1 MAGGRRGYDSQEL
14 RARIYLD
21 HHATTPVDPE
31 VLAAMLPYFGER
43 FGNPSSRQHAFGQEA
58 WAAVE
63 EARAQVAGL
72 VGATPADIVFTSG
85 ATESNVLALR
95 GAARGMGAAGRHVVT
110 SAIEHPAVLEPLR
123 SLEREGFA
131 VTRIGVGAD
140 GLADAGAVIGAL
152 RPDTFLVSLMAANN
166 EVGTLQP
173 VAEVG
178 AACRAR
184 GILFH
189 CDAVQALGRV
199 PVDVTAWGAD
209 LVSLSAHKAY
219 GPKGVGALYV
229 DKARRPRI
237 RLQAQNEGGGQEKGL
252 RSGTLN
258 VPGIV
263 GFGAAAALAQRALGE
278 GEAAAVGALRDRL
291 RARLEENVDGVTV
304 NGAPFPRLPGNLHVS
319 IARAEAETLILA
331 LGGRVALS
339 SGAACAEAEGKG
351 SHVLRAMG
359 LSDERIYTALRFG
372 VGRYNTA
379 AEIDDA
385 VDALGEAV
393 ADARARATAPRR

>member
-1 MAGGRRGYDSQEL
+1 MP
-14 RARIYLD
+14 ARIYLD
-21 HHATTPVDPE
+21 HHATTPVDPG
-31 VLAAMLPYFGER
+31 VLAAMLPFFTER

-72 VGATPADIVFTSG
+72 VGAEPGDIVFTSG
-85 ATESNVLALR
+85 ATESNNLALR
-95 GAARGMGAAGRHVVT
+95 GAARALAGAGRHVVT

-123 SLEREGFA
+123 TLEREGFT
-131 VTRIGVGAD
+131 VTRVGVAAD
-140 GLADAGAVIGAL
+140 GLVDAGAVIEAL

-166 EVGTLQP
+166 EVGTVQP
-173 VAEVG
+173 VEEVG
-178 AACRAR
+178 AACRER
-184 GILFH
+184 GIVFH
-189 CDAVQALGRV
+189 CDAVQALGRL
-199 PVDVTAWGAD
+199 PVDVESWSAD
-209 LVSLSAHKAY
+209 LVSLSAHKVY

-229 DKARRPRI
+229 RKARRPRL

-263 GFGAAAALAQRALGE
+263 GFGAAAARAARALQE

-291 RARLEENVDGVTV
+291 RARLEARVDGVSV
-304 NGAPFPRLPGNLHVS
+304 NGARAPRLSGNLHVS
-319 IARAEAETLILA
+319 IERAEAETLILA

-339 SGAACAEAEGKG
+339 SGAACAESEGKG

-385 VDALGEAV
+385 VEALGEAV
-393 ADARARATAPRR
+393 ADARARAAAPRR